1 MIERGE
7 ELRFALETGAAI
19 AVARKDVGQHLQR
32 DVTIQPG
39 IAGPITSPIPPAP
52 MGASTSYGPS
62 RDPVVSAIGRLTC
75 ANIRGVRT
83 GLTLTRP
90 GLVSERPPRC
100 RASHTSHRR
109 RQPRQ

>member
-7 ELRFALETGAAI
+7 ELRFALETVAAI

-75 ANIRGVRT
+75 ANYTRRTNRADPHPTGIGVRT
-83 GLTLTRP
+83 PSTRP
-90 GLVSERPPRC
+90 PDRRI
-100 RASHTSHRR
+100 TS
-109 RQPRQ
+109 QQ